1 MVLDAASLEAIIQ
14 EIRTCFLYEDAP
26 DHLAV
31 LEQGIRQ
38 LRSNS
43 VHSQAEYD
51 ALMRAAHSLKG
62 SSGLAQLLT
71 LSRLAHKLEDLLEAL
86 HQGRV
91 QQQEAAY
98 ELLSASV
105 EQISNLI
112 AHATSGNAA
121 SVIVE
126 TSLLSAIAALEDFL
140 EGLPKKKQS
149 NLEEV
154 DSNLLATLEPDFLKI
169 ALEVDLENSLQKIER
184 LLHTPE
190 NRLFDPVELNQALTA
205 LVGECTLLGQAL
217 NLSWLTDIAQE
228 VGDAL
233 AQPNLQLEAIAE
245 TAISELRQL
254 RLQVLTQAP
263 QFWDTSAHVKLVQ
276 QQSIITPTPEASKA
290 VSQIIPV
297 SQNPQLNLRIPVS
310 KLDRMNNTIGEL
322 FISYERLSLYQEQL
336 HQVDLTL
343 KKRAAQLN
351 PIGEQVQ
358 NFYDQLATEEG
369 TKYNK
374 EFNSSPSGE
383 FDPLEFDQY
392 ANLHNTLQDLQ
403 ELMVQ
408 VQEARADVGLITS
421 EFREALVQLRQ
432 QLNGLHGDLTQSRLV
447 PFGFLTEQFV
457 ALLQT
462 LDEQYHKSAQ
472 LIVIGKETLIDQ
484 VILEQLKVPLTHLI
498 RNAFDHGIETSEE
511 RLALDKSI
519 NAQIVLSAAVEGNQ
533 ITIAIEDDGRGI
545 DIQTVYQRAIELG
558 LCSDSVLTK
567 QVLEFLFM
575 PGFSTAATVTTLS
588 GRGVGLDIVKRQVE
602 RLRGSVEVESK
613 LGQGTKFII
622 NIPLTL
628 NILPLLLCSCQ
639 QQSFAIPS
647 NKVIEI
653 IPLKTNN
660 ASTITWRDRPLPLYP
675 LIQLLPYTQQVIL
688 APSDQFNHQLGIVV
702 NVNGEFVAIAVDSLL
717 SERELVLKAFDPI
730 VKVPPYISGCTVLGT
745 GEVVP
750 VLSPDHLGELITAKD
765 NQPLSSSPISN
776 PYIDNTATILVVDDS
791 ITFRKALEH
800 ILTQSGYQVVQCRNG
815 KEALEKLNQPS
826 EQFDLVISDIEMPR
840 LDGFG
845 LLGEIRARPQ
855 WHNLAVV
862 MLTSRENDRY
872 RQKAMNLGAT
882 AYFTKPFRP
891 GELLNAIAALLT

>member
-1 MVLDAASLEAIIQ
+1 MVLDAASLETIIQ

-62 SSGLAQLLT
+62 SSGLAQLST

-91 QQQEAAY
+91 QQREAAY

-121 SVIVE
+121 TVIVE

-140 EGLPKKKQS
+140 QGLPQNKQS
-149 NLEEV
+149 DLKEV
-154 DSNLLATLEPDFLKI
+154 DSNLLATPEADFLKI
-169 ALEVDLENSLQKIER
+169 ALEVDLANSLHKVQR
-184 LLHTPE
+184 LLHDENTP
-190 NRLFDPVELNQALTA
+190 FDPVELNQALTA

-217 NLSWLTDIAQE
+217 NLSWLTDTGQE
-228 VGDAL
+228 VRDAL
-233 AQPNLQLEAIAE
+233 AQPNPQLEAIAE

-263 QFWDTSAHVKLVQ
+263 QFWDTSAHVKLIQQ
-276 QQSIITPTPEASKA
+276 QQSTITPTPEARQA
-290 VSQIIPV
+290 ASQIIPV

-374 EFNSSPSGE
+374 ESNSSPSGE
-383 FDPLEFDQY
+383 FAPLEFDQY

-447 PFGFLTEQFV
+447 PFGFLTEKFV

-462 LDEQYHKSAQ
+462 LDEQYHKSVQ

-545 DIQTVYQRAIELG
+545 DIQAVYQRAIELG

-639 QQSFAIPS
+639 QQTFAIPS

-653 IPLKTNN
+653 ISLKTND
-660 ASTITWRDRPLPLYP
+660 SITTGKITWRDRPLPLYP
-675 LIQLLPYTQQVIL
+675 LIQLLPYTQQAIL
-688 APSDQFNHQLGIVV
+688 ASSDQFNHQLGIVF
-702 NVNGEFVAIAVDSLL
+702 NINGEFVAIAVDSLL
-717 SERELVLKAFDPI
+717 GERELVLKPFDPI

-750 VLSPDHLGELITAKD
+750 VLSPDHLGELIATKD

-776 PYIDNTATILVVDDS
+776 PYIDSTATILIVDDS

-815 KEALEKLNQPS
+815 KEAVEKLNQPS

-845 LLGEIRARPQ
+845 
-855 WHNLAVV
+855 
-862 MLTSRENDRY
+862 
-872 RQKAMNLGAT
+872 
-882 AYFTKPFRP
+882 
-891 GELLNAIAALLT
+891 

>member
-1 MVLDAASLEAIIQ
+1 MVLDAASLESIIQ

-62 SSGLAQLLT
+62 SSGLAQLST

-91 QQQEAAY
+91 QQQETAY

-121 SVIVE
+121 TVIVE

-140 EGLPKKKQS
+140 QGLPQTRQS
-149 NLEEV
+149 DLEEV
-154 DSNLLATLEPDFLKI
+154 DSNLLATPEADFLKI
-169 ALEVDLENSLQKIER
+169 ALEVDLANSLQKVER
-184 LLHTPE
+184 LLHDENTP
-190 NRLFDPVELNQALTA
+190 FDPVELNQALTA

-217 NLSWLTDIAQE
+217 NLSWLTETGQE
-228 VGDAL
+228 VRDAL
-233 AQPNLQLEAIAE
+233 AQPNPQLEAIAE

-263 QFWDTSAHVKLVQ
+263 QFWDTSAHGKLVQ
-276 QQSIITPTPEASKA
+276 QHPITPTSEASKA
-290 VSQIIPV
+290 ASQIIPV
-297 SQNPQLNLRIPVS
+297 SQNPQLMRIPVS

-374 EFNSSPSGE
+374 ESNSSPSGE
-383 FDPLEFDQY
+383 FAPLEFDQY

-519 NAQIVLSAAVEGNQ
+519 NAQIVLSAAAEGNQ

-660 ASTITWRDRPLPLYP
+660 ASTITWRSSPLPLYP
-675 LIQLLPYTQQVIL
+675 LIQLLPYTQQAIL
-688 APSDQFNHQLGIVV
+688 ASSDQFNHQLGIVF
-702 NVNGEFVAIAVDSLL
+702 NINGEFVAIAVDSLL
-717 SERELVLKAFDPI
+717 GERELVLKAFDPI

-750 VLSPDHLGELITAKD
+750 VLSPDHLGELIATKD

-776 PYIDNTATILVVDDS
+776 PYIDSTATILIVDDS

-855 WHNLAVV
+855 WDNLAVV

>member
-31 LEQGIRQ
+31 LKQGIRQ

-62 SSGLAQLLT
+62 SSGLAQLST

-91 QQQEAAY
+91 QQREAAY

-112 AHATSGNAA
+112 AHATSENAA
-121 SVIVE
+121 TVIVE

-140 EGLPKKKQS
+140 EGLPKTKQS
-149 NLEEV
+149 DLKEV
-154 DSNLLATLEPDFLKI
+154 ESNLLATPEPDFLKI
-169 ALEVDLENSLQKIER
+169 ALEVDLENSLQKVER
-184 LLHTPE
+184 LLHDE
-190 NRLFDPVELNQALTA
+190 NTSFDPVELNQALTA

-217 NLSWLTDIAQE
+217 NLSWLTETGQE
-228 VGDAL
+228 VRDAL
-233 AQPNLQLEAIAE
+233 AQPNPHLEAIAE

-276 QQSIITPTPEASKA
+276 QQSPITPPPEARQA
-290 VSQIIPV
+290 ASQIIPV

-358 NFYDQLATEEG
+358 NFYDQLATEG
-369 TKYNK
+369 TRYNK
-374 EFNSSPSGE
+374 ESNLSPSLE
-383 FDPLEFDQY
+383 FDSLEFDQY

-639 QQSFAIPS
+639 QQTFAIPS

-653 IPLKTNN
+653 ISLKTNN
-660 ASTITWRDRPLPLYP
+660 ASTITWGDRLLPLYP
-675 LIQLLPYTQQVIL
+675 LIQLLPYTQQAIL
-688 APSDQFNHQLGIVV
+688 ASSDQFNHQLGIVV

-717 SERELVLKAFDPI
+717 GERELVLKAFDPI

-750 VLSPDHLGELITAKD
+750 VLSPDHLGELIAAKD
-765 NQPLSSSPISN
+765 NQPLSSSPTFN
-776 PYIDNTATILVVDDS
+776 PYIDSTATILIVDDS

-826 EQFDLVISDIEMPR
+826 KQFDLVISDIEMPR

-855 WHNLAVV
+855 WDNLAVV